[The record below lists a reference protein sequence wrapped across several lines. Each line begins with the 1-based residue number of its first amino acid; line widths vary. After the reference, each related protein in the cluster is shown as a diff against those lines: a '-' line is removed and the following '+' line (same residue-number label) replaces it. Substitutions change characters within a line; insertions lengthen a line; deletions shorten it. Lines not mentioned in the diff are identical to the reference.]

1 MRIHTPVDD
10 ESLSDLLDR
19 ILNKG
24 LFLADMLALG
34 ETNLVQ
40 NGTSISVSSF
50 DTNTGMYAS
59 GERRSPYRKSRN
71 R

>member
-24 LFLADMLALG
+24 LFLADMLTLG
-34 ETNLVQ
+34 ETNFVQ
-40 NGTSISVSSF
+40 NGTSISVSSVE
-50 DTNTGMYAS
+50 TNTGMYAAR
-59 GERRSPYRKSRN
+59 ERRSPYWKSGN